1 MQKMHHRIGNDNWIS
16 GGGDAYMQSMINGES
31 VMLIELGVADLAEH
45 GAFLGQL
52 PKNVRLV
59 GGPDMGLAPQDPD
72 KLYEFEVLTGN
83 ACYREGERFY
93 LTPAQARRAYLS
105 QHRN

>member
-1 MQKMHHRIGNDNWIS
+1 
-16 GGGDAYMQSMINGES
+16 
-31 VMLIELGVADLAEH
+31 MLIELGVANFGEPGALEH
-45 GAFLGQL
+45 AAFLGQL

-59 GGPDMGLAPQDPD
+59 GGPDISLAPQDQE

-105 QHRN
+105 

>member
-1 MQKMHHRIGNDNWIS
+1 
-16 GGGDAYMQSMINGES
+16 
-31 VMLIELGVADLAEH
+31 MLIELGVAIHGEPGALEH
-45 GAFLGQL
+45 AAFLGQL

-59 GGPDMGLAPQDPD
+59 GGPDMIGGPDMGLAPQDPD